1 MCVRGD
7 VSWFLAMP
15 GAGSTLPLM
24 LLNTF
29 EAAERLRIA
38 PATLRRLIKSG
49 ELRAYQVA
57 RALRIDPADL
67 EAFLRARTVL

>member
-7 VSWFLAMP
+7 VSWFLTMP
-15 GAGSTLPLM
+15 GAGLTLPLM

-49 ELRAYQVA
+49 ELRAYRVA
-57 RALRIDPADL
+57 RALRIDPTDL
-67 EAFLRARTVL
+67 EAFLRAGTVL